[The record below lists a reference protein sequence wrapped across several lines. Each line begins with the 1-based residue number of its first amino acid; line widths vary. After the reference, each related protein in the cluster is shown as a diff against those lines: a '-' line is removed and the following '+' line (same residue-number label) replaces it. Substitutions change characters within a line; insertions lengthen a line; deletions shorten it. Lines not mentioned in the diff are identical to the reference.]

1 MTDLLPGVPGPV
13 VLAHHVDGYVVIPVP
28 SPLTRLN
35 FFDGRLLHGTDLTR
49 EQKAEREL
57 LFALGR
63 TGGPGVAHGLDVA
76 LSGESVTV
84 SSGLAVDPGGR
95 MLLLPDP
102 VTATVDALLDAT
114 QGVTPSPAP
123 APPAVAAFAPCE
135 TNASAAAANTVGGTA
150 LYLLTIA
157 WAEGLCGNAE
167 VYGAPCEQACVT
179 STARP
184 YRIDGIVLRLRPL
197 TLTRPLP
204 ASAALLL
211 EQKHLRSRV
220 AAAYFADERAAAGPP
235 MSAAFLASET
245 WCRGAVGPAG
255 SEVPLAVLGRSGR
268 TTEFADVWT
277 VRRELME
284 PPARAYSD
292 SQLSMR
298 SRSVF
303 AAQIA
308 QFQCQLA
315 GLSAAGLPNSPA
327 GRILIDA
334 GMVELPPAGYLP
346 VDPAGDLIQQVSSL
360 LGPGVDLRFVP
371 VPTDQVPHEVE
382 EVQHRDRISLLAGI
396 DDPSARPD
404 VDILVPDGQLAAV
417 RPVASRGYVA
427 RMLLTRGG
435 RRSVQYDGVARF
447 PTRHAPGFTLA
458 TAGFCTVS
466 TNSDGVDFVDTLAE
480 AVSVQHPTGVTVPP
494 HTLRRLGMDHLRR
507 LSDDA
512 GRFAAQAGGQPQ
524 VFSADFDEEE
534 GRPIAVRGVISC
546 DHDLWRLQP
555 AETALATAQLDLYA
569 PYQVPPNG
577 EEGRGPAAAL
587 FELFGRVEVSGSAPD
602 TGATTRRYRF
612 TGQLGVGRGDRPG
625 PARSVQFTVTATL
638 SEQPDGR
645 LFEIRFG
652 PRDKPITLELRND
665 GSVLWAAPD
674 DVLTAQFTPNPR
686 VLDLDNPLR
695 QLAEMSL
702 GLLRGARTAEP
713 EFYHRARA
721 SLFGASGTQD
731 GTTILT
737 SLWDWVAFR
746 RRCVYPPPPAAASET
761 GSVVVWVAAAVSRG
775 QAAEWAM
782 DLHRGNA
789 DELPWKRVRVALF
802 DAGTPHLRTAPGEL
816 RGSYASTGAPKAIY
830 HVGFGTAAP
839 PSAGKG
845 RAAAI
850 AAALTPAAILEQEA
864 DIAQV
869 ATAPVDL
876 LELDSDGSVF
886 LIAYPP
892 VPARQSVL
900 QVAGL
905 DSKGVPNRKFEEA
918 IRNRNLDAVD
928 SMTTRIGAVRTTDGS
943 LDQESFDT
951 TLRRTDDA
959 VQKRFVAA
967 FTPALWIDPHWAD
980 SDPEAARELTAVAI
994 EFASRVSGQTVPRP
1008 LSLGGRVEHVPL
1020 ANSERQALLILHYV
1034 VPPGCFPFRRPRRM
1048 SA

>member
-13 VLAHHVDGYVVIPVP
+13 VLAHHVDGYVVIPVS

-35 FFDGRLLHGTDLTR
+35 FFDGRLLRGTDLTQ

-57 LFALGR
+57 LFAMSR
-63 TGGPGVAHGLDVA
+63 TGGPGVANGLDVV
-76 LSGESVTV
+76 LSGESVTL
-84 SSGLAVDPGGR
+84 SPGLAVDPGGR

-102 VTATVDALLDAT
+102 VTAPVDALLDAT

-123 APPAVAAFAPCE
+123 DRPAAAAFAPCE
-135 TNASAAAANTVGGTA
+135 TNASAPAANTVGGTA

-235 MSAAFLASET
+235 MSAAFLASQT

-284 PPARAYSD
+284 PPARGYSD
-292 SQLSMR
+292 SRLSMR

-303 AAQIA
+303 AAQIS

-327 GRILIDA
+327 GRILVDA

-346 VDPAGDLIQQVSSL
+346 VDPAGDLVQQVSSL
-360 LGPGVDLRFVP
+360 LGPGVDLRFVA

-396 DDPSARPD
+396 DDSSARPD
-404 VDILVPDGQLAAV
+404 VDILVPDGQLVAA
-417 RPVASRGYVA
+417 RPVASRGYA
-427 RMLLTRGG
+427 AQMRFNWRNN
-435 RRSVQYDGVARF
+435 RSVQYDGVARF

-458 TAGFCTVS
+458 TAGFCTVT
-466 TNSDGVDFVDTLAE
+466 TNSDGVDFVDTLAD
-480 AVSVQHPTGVTVPP
+480 AASVQYPTSVTVPP
-494 HTLRRLGMDHLRR
+494 HTQRKLRMNHLRR

-524 VFSADFDEEE
+524 VFSADFGDVE
-534 GRPIAVRGVISC
+534 GRPIAVRGMLSC

-555 AETALATAQLDLYA
+555 GETALVTAQLDLYA
-569 PYQVPPNG
+569 PYQVPPND

-587 FELFGRVEVSGSAPD
+587 FELFGRVEVSRSAPD
-602 TGATTRRYRF
+602 TGATTRRFRF
-612 TGQLGVGRGDRPG
+612 TGQLGVGRGDHPG
-625 PARSVQFTVTATL
+625 SARSVQFTVTATL
-638 SEQPDGR
+638 SEQTDSR
-645 LFEIRFG
+645 LFAIRFG
-652 PRDKPITLELRND
+652 RHDEPITLELKND
-665 GSVLWAAPD
+665 GSVLCAAPD
-674 DVLTAQFTPNPR
+674 DVLTTRFIYDPR
-686 VLDLDNPLR
+686 VLDPDNPLR
-695 QLAEMSL
+695 LLAELSL

-713 EFYHRARA
+713 EFYDRARA
-721 SLFGASGTQD
+721 DLFGASGTQD
-731 GTTILT
+731 GTTVVT
-737 SLWDWVAFR
+737 TPRDWVAFR
-746 RRCVYPPPPAAASET
+746 RRRVDPPPAASPAT
-761 GSVVVWVAAAVSRG
+761 RGMVVWVAAADNSG
-775 QAAEWAM
+775 MAADWAGN
-782 DLHRGNA
+782 LHAGRA
-789 DELPWKRVRVALF
+789 DELPWKRMGAVLF
-802 DAGTPHLRTAPGEL
+802 DDGTARLLTTPDEL
-816 RGSYASTGAPKAIY
+816 RVSYAGIGAPTAIY
-830 HVGFGTAAP
+830 HVGYSAP
-839 PSAGKG
+839 APTLASKD

-850 AAALTPAAILEQEA
+850 AAALPPVAILDRGA
-864 DIAQV
+864 VIAQV
-869 ATAPVDL
+869 ATAPAGL
-876 LELDSDGSVF
+876 LEPDSDGSVF

-892 VPARQSVL
+892 EPARPSVL
-900 QVAGL
+900 QVVGL
-905 DSKGVPNRKFEEA
+905 DSSGVPNREFEEA
-918 IRNRNLDAVD
+918 ILNRNLDAVD
-928 SMTTRIGAVRTTDGS
+928 STTTRIGTVRTTDGS

-967 FTPALWIDPHWAD
+967 FTPTLWIDPEWAD
-980 SDPEAARELTAVAI
+980 SDPEAARELTAVA
-994 EFASRVSGQTVPRP
+994 ERFASLVSGQTAPRP

-1048 SA
+1048 ST